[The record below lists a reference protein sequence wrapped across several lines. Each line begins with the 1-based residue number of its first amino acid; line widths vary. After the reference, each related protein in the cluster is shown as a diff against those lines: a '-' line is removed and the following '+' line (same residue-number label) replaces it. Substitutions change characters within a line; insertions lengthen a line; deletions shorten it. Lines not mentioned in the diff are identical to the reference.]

1 MGSSQ
6 SSSIQQQ
13 QQQQQQ
19 PSIKTTATIGT
30 SAVALDEAE
39 RIDRYRE
46 LCQTNKSN
54 SIARTRQSY
63 FFNPL
68 SLSDKD
74 ILLERLTAYQSQIP
88 DLLRKQLTKAVIV
101 PLMPSA
107 DNGMP
112 HTRPPHYICLPAS
125 AKPLGRETYIHEL
138 WHLHQ
143 RLYYSKWKQLYTLWK
158 FTVFTGTLPT
168 YLATQVR
175 INPDTLTD
183 PLWLWKGE
191 WVPLCVFT
199 DPVRPTFKE
208 TEVWFYNINTGV
220 HRKTPPPDM
229 TAFFSSRLP
238 ASAYEHPNEISAY
251 MLTTD
256 RMDLYPAYKL
266 MESFWK
272 EGIRIKS
279 AV

>member
-1 MGSSQ
+1 MGSTQSHQQSQ
-6 SSSIQQQ
+6 QTTV
-13 QQQQQQ
+13 
-19 PSIKTTATIGT
+19 KTLSTIVTNAYGPG
-30 SAVALDEAE
+30 ALDEAE
-39 RIDRYRE
+39 GIDRYRE

-63 FFNPL
+63 FFNSL
-68 SLSDKD
+68 SISDKD
-74 ILLERLTAYQSQIP
+74 LLLERITAYQSRVP
-88 DLLRKQLTKAVIV
+88 DLLIKELSKAVVI

-107 DNGMP
+107 DAGMP
-112 HTRPPHYICLPAS
+112 HTRPPHYICLPTS
-125 AKPLGRETYIHEL
+125 ESPLTITTYVHEL

-143 RLYYSKWKQLYTLWK
+143 RAFYAKWKQLYKMWK
-158 FTVFTGTLPT
+158 FTVFTGTLPNH
-168 YLATQVR
+168 LATQVR

-183 PLWLWKGE
+183 PRWLWKGE
-191 WVPLCVFT
+191 WVPICVFT

-238 ASAYEHPNEISAY
+238 PSAYEHPNEIAAY
-251 MLTTD
+251 LLTTD

-266 MESFWK
+266 VESFFGK
-272 EGIRIKS
+272 GVSIRN
-279 AV
+279 